1 MYARHIPTNHLQ
13 WHSAT
18 PIPPPNLGW
27 NQIKSTLPTWLPFKL
42 KRILQGDLFPLV
54 ASQYETSFQKSQV
67 LFPKS
72 PYMFLESFPKKNCGN
87 LWTSRLFE
95 GEGTMRPCDLCLL
108 PPGPEDLALSDACA
122 MSGVDPWMEHC
133 SDQRGDGR
141 RWSVSA
147 SRWGGAAWELRIP
160 WQAMR
165 WEFLKQSL
173 CKKGAHIRRHYDVLA
188 SWCCRTEQML
198 RQLRVIAS

>member
-1 MYARHIPTNHLQ
+1 MPNTYLLTIYNGTLQ
-13 WHSAT
+13 PLSLLRIWV
-18 PIPPPNLGW
+18 G
-27 NQIKSTLPTWLPFKL
+27 IKSKAHYQPGYHSNSNGFYKGICFHWLQANTKQVFKKARFCFPNPHICFWKASPRRIVATFGLPDYL
-42 KRILQGDLFPLV
+42 KGKVPWDLV
-54 ASQYETSFQKSQV
+54 TSASY
-67 LFPKS
+67 
-72 PYMFLESFPKKNCGN
+72 
-87 LWTSRLFE
+87 
-95 GEGTMRPCDLCLL
+95 

-147 SRWGGAAWELRIP
+147 SRWGGAAWELHIP

-188 SWCCRTEQML
+188 SWCCRFEQML
-198 RQLRVIAS
+198 RKLRVIAS

>member
-1 MYARHIPTNHLQ
+1 MALCN
-13 WHSAT
+13 
-18 PIPPPNLGW
+18 
-27 NQIKSTLPTWLPFKL
+27 
-42 KRILQGDLFPLV
+42 
-54 ASQYETSFQKSQV
+54 
-67 LFPKS
+67 
-72 PYMFLESFPKKNCGN
+72 PYPSSEFGLESNQKHITNLATIQTQTDFTRGFVSIGCKPIRNKFSKKPGFVSQIPIYVHGKLPQEE
-87 LWTSRLFE
+87 LWQPW
-95 GEGTMRPCDLCLL
+95 EGTMRPCDLCLL

-198 RQLRVIAS
+198 RKLRVIAS

>member
-1 MYARHIPTNHLQ
+1 MPDTYLQ
-13 WHSAT
+13 LSSIIYNGALQPLSLLRIWV
-18 PIPPPNLGW
+18 G
-27 NQIKSTLPTWLPFKL
+27 IKSKAHYQPGYHSNSNGFYKGICFHWLQANTKQVFK
-42 KRILQGDLFPLV
+42 KPGFVSKKPG
-54 ASQYETSFQKSQV
+54 F
-67 LFPKS
+67 FG
-72 PYMFLESFPKKNCGN
+72 SFPRRIVATLGLPDYLKGK
-87 LWTSRLFE
+87 E
-95 GEGTMRPCDLCLL
+95 GFPIFFQDAVGVGACRNHRPSDHCQGS
-108 PPGPEDLALSDACA
+108 PGPEDLDLSDACA

-173 CKKGAHIRRHYDVLA
+173 CKKGPHIRRQYDN
-188 SWCCRTEQML
+188 
-198 RQLRVIAS
+198 I